1 MSAPESRKSR
11 LMAEELMGTRTQTDR
26 IFVALMLLQW
36 VCGIIL
42 ALVVSPYSWEGST
55 RSVHFHVSVAV
66 ILGGLISSLPVA
78 LALFAPGTCLTRL
91 VLAVGQML
99 WSGLLIHLT
108 GGRIETHFHVFGSLA
123 LLAFYLDWKVLTLAS
138 AVTALDHVVRGM
150 IFPESIYGLTDP
162 EWWRSCEHAAWVV
175 FEDIFLLISIR
186 TSLRQIENGVDG
198 RVRVEDQVQRTEE
211 LVQLRTQELR
221 LASEQL
227 AERNRTLEQ
236 NAEAL
241 LQASRAKSE
250 FLANMSHEIRTP
262 MTAILGYT
270 DLLADGHADDR
281 TKSLEAVNTIR
292 RNGTHLLTI
301 INDILDLSKI
311 EAGRVELEQIEF
323 SLQDLVSNVVDLMK
337 VQAEAKALKLSL
349 QLAPHLPRTLVGD
362 PTRVRQVLMNLVGNA
377 IKFTERG
384 SVVVQVTCR
393 EREAGLRVEL
403 RVQDTGLGMA
413 SEQSSKAFEAF
424 SQADNSMTRRFGGTG
439 LGLAIS
445 RRLVEIMQG
454 TIRVETALGQ
464 GSTFIVNFPTRRGA
478 TVTAPASIA
487 AHKPAVAASD
497 NDLFR
502 GARILIVE
510 DGPDNQQLLSF
521 MLKKL
526 GATVTLTANGQ
537 EGVDAVMSCDPPG
550 SDFDVVL
557 MDMQMPVLDGYSATG
572 RLREFGIKLPII
584 AVTAH
589 ALESDRSRCLDAGC
603 SDYITKPLKKDEL
616 RRALTLALC
625 DSHSSEQSSANERS
639 LANSV

>member
-1 MSAPESRKSR
+1 
-11 LMAEELMGTRTQTDR
+11 
-26 IFVALMLLQW
+26 
-36 VCGIIL
+36 
-42 ALVVSPYSWEGST
+42 
-55 RSVHFHVSVAV
+55 
-66 ILGGLISSLPVA
+66 
-78 LALFAPGTCLTRL
+78 
-91 VLAVGQML
+91 
-99 WSGLLIHLT
+99 
-108 GGRIETHFHVFGSLA
+108 
-123 LLAFYLDWKVLTLAS
+123 
-138 AVTALDHVVRGM
+138 
-150 IFPESIYGLTDP
+150 
-162 EWWRSCEHAAWVV
+162 
-175 FEDIFLLISIR
+175 
-186 TSLRQIENGVDG
+186 
-198 RVRVEDQVQRTEE
+198 
-211 LVQLRTQELR
+211 
-221 LASEQL
+221 
-227 AERNRTLEQ
+227 
-236 NAEAL
+236 
-241 LQASRAKSE
+241 
-250 FLANMSHEIRTP
+250 
-262 MTAILGYT
+262 
-270 DLLADGHADDR
+270 
-281 TKSLEAVNTIR
+281 
-292 RNGTHLLTI
+292 
-301 INDILDLSKI
+301 
-311 EAGRVELEQIEF
+311 
-323 SLQDLVSNVVDLMK
+323 
-337 VQAEAKALKLSL
+337 
-349 QLAPHLPRTLVGD
+349 
-362 PTRVRQVLMNLVGNA
+362 MNLVGNA

-393 EREAGLRVEL
+393 EREAGLWVEL

-413 SEQSSKAFEAF
+413 NEQSSKAFEAF
-424 SQADNSMTRRFGGTG
+424 TQADNSMTRRFGGTG

-445 RRLVEIMQG
+445 RRLVELMQG

-487 AHKPAVAASD
+487 AHKPAVAAND

-589 ALESDRSRCLDAGC
+589 ALDSDRSRCLDAGC

-625 DSHSSEQSSANERS
+625 DSPSSEPNSANERS
-639 LANSV
+639 RANSV